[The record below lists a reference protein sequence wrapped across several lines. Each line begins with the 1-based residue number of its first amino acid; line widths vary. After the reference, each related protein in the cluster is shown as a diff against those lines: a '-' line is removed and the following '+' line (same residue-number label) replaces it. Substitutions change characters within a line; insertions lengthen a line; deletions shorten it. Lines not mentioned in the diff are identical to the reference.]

1 MYLIEK
7 TYLNIIKHDVVCFLK
22 VIFVEQIVCLLTR
35 KKGVDG
41 DASTDLKKGPDV
53 SGGSAGGRRRW
64 TKFLYVFPYFS
75 SNVIIFCLKL

>member
-53 SGGSAGGRRRW
+53 SGGSRTPDPRAGGGGVGQN
-64 TKFLYVFPYFS
+64 FFMFFHISL
-75 SNVIIFCLKL
+75 LM